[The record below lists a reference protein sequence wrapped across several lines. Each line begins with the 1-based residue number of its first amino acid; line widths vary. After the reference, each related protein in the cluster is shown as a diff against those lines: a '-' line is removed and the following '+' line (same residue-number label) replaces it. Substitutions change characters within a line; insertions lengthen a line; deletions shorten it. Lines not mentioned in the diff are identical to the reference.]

1 MGDAVSLFDPSFNPI
16 YCSFCVA
23 FACDLVQLISNA
35 CDIHGHHDMKNSQT
49 QLWLGLV
56 FLRRLGERLA
66 RPRIMLVASEQN

>member
-1 MGDAVSLFDPSFNPI
+1 MLYLCLTQVSIQFIVLFVLHLRVI
-16 YCSFCVA
+16 LCS
-23 FACDLVQLISNA
+23 QLATLATFTGN
-35 CDIHGHHDMKNSQT
+35 HDMKNSQT